1 MHKEVSSD
9 SISESSA
16 QNAPEPSCKTS
27 CIGDVAGTK
36 TSAAFSRP
44 AQAPLDSSL
53 FTSATWRLNAGEA
66 SALIA
71 ARGAVVLDWNC
82 AGVPVIDGYSDQADM
97 ESGAGCR
104 CAVMAPW
111 SNRIQNARY
120 AWMGQEYDL
129 GPAPDGSREA
139 NHGLMLNTDFER
151 IDDGQ
156 DPASLTL
163 HTVTGGVEGYPWPID
178 VRVTYRI
185 HEKAP
190 EHGYQGYRLELEI
203 NARNLA
209 DVTVPVGLG
218 WHPYF
223 HANAITDQG
232 LDSLYMELPAKT
244 EVVSDDML
252 IPLEGSQAFKE
263 ADYAHS
269 QCGRIIVELK
279 GWEVDTS
286 WTDLWTDKDG
296 LIRSY
301 VVGSQGHLVLTQDTP
316 VAHSVVHA
324 FTGDTLPTRKR
335 QSLALEP
342 CWAMTNA
349 FKRIPQVMEL
359 EPGQTRSLHA
369 SVDYVS

>member
-9 SISESSA
+9 SISESAA
-16 QNAPEPSCKTS
+16 QNAPEPSCKTN
-27 CIGDVAGTK
+27 CLDDVAGSK
-36 TSAAFSRP
+36 ASAAFSRP
-44 AQAPLDSSL
+44 AQVPLDSNL
-53 FTSATWRLNAGEA
+53 FTGTTWRLNAGEA

-104 CAVMAPW
+104 CAVLAPW

-120 AWMGQEYDL
+120 TWMGQEYDL

-139 NHGLMLNTDFER
+139 NHGLILNTDFER

-163 HTVTGGVEGYPWPID
+163 HAVTGGVEGYPWPLD
-178 VRVTYRI
+178 VSVTYWI
-185 HEKAP
+185 SENTS
-190 EHGYQGYRLELEI
+190 GQGHRLELEI
-203 NARNLA
+203 NVRNLA
-209 DVTVPVGLG
+209 DVAVPVGLG

-223 HANAITDQG
+223 HAKALTDQG
-232 LDSLYMELPAKT
+232 IDSLYMELPAKT
-244 EVVSDDML
+244 EVVTDDML
-252 IPLEGSQAFKE
+252 IPLEGTHAFKE
-263 ADYAHS
+263 PDYAQS

-279 GWEVDTS
+279 DWEVDTA
-286 WTDLWTDKDG
+286 WTDLWADKDG

-301 VVGSQGHLVLTQDTP
+301 VVGSQGHLVLTQDTLAP
-316 VAHSVVHA
+316 HSVVQA
-324 FTGDTLPTRKR
+324 YSGDTLPTRKR

-342 CWAMTNA
+342 CSAVTNA
-349 FKRIPQVMEL
+349 FNRIPQLLEL
-359 EPGQTRSLHA
+359 EPGQSRSLHA

>member
-1 MHKEVSSD
+1 
-9 SISESSA
+9 
-16 QNAPEPSCKTS
+16 
-27 CIGDVAGTK
+27 
-36 TSAAFSRP
+36 
-44 AQAPLDSSL
+44 
-53 FTSATWRLNAGEA
+53 
-66 SALIA
+66 
-71 ARGAVVLDWNC
+71 
-82 AGVPVIDGYSDQADM
+82 
-97 ESGAGCR
+97 
-104 CAVMAPW
+104 MAPW

-120 AWMGQEYDL
+120 TWMGQEYDL

-139 NHGLMLNTDFER
+139 NHGLMLNTEFER
-151 IDDGQ
+151 IDDGE

-163 HTVTGGVEGYPWPID
+163 HTVTGGVEGYPWPLD
-178 VRVTYRI
+178 VNVTYRI

-190 EHGYQGYRLELEI
+190 EQGYRLELEI

-209 DVTVPVGLG
+209 DVPVPVGLG

-223 HANAITDQG
+223 HANALTDQS
-232 LDSLYMELPAKT
+232 LDSLYLELPSKT

-263 ADYAHS
+263 PDYAQS

-279 GWEVDTS
+279 DWEVDTA
-286 WTDLWTDKDG
+286 WTDLWADKDG

-316 VAHSVVHA
+316 VPHSVVHA

-342 CWAMTNA
+342 CSAVTNA
-349 FKRIPQVMEL
+349 FNRIPQLLEL
-359 EPGQTRSLHA
+359 EPGQSRSLHT
-369 SVDYVS
+369 SVDYVR